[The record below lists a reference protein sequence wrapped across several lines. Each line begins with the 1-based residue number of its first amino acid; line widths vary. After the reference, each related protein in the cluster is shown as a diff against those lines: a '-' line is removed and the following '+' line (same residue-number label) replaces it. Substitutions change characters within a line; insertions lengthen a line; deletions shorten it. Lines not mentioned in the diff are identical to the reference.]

1 MTPPESAILREKA
14 LQPDLRPDQWVRN
27 ARDREIII
35 RRMARKFRGDV
46 E

>member
-27 ARDREIII
+27 ARDREIIL
-35 RRMARKFRGDV
+35 RREAEKRFRR
-46 E
+46 